1 LSRDVDEEETMT
13 GFNTDQATAAGVAGT
28 SEAQTS
34 RRRSPR
40 RHFWLHFGEMLLA
53 MFAGMAVL
61 GGAVEGVLA
70 MAGSSLS
77 DASASVSASVMAFNM
92 TAPMV
97 GWMLYRG
104 HPVRHSAEMAGS
116 MIVPTAIVIAL
127 HLASVLPGDAVLA
140 VQHVV
145 MIPAMLGVMLWR
157 YEHYSMDQRQHADR
171 T

>member
-1 LSRDVDEEETMT
+1 MT
-13 GFNTDQATAAGVAGT
+13 GFGRDEAAHRTRAATAGA
-28 SEAQTS
+28 S
-34 RRRSPR
+34 RPRSRGRR
-40 RHFWLHFGEMLLA
+40 FWRHFGEMVLA

-70 MAGSSLS
+70 LAGSSLS
-77 DASASVSASVMAFNM
+77 DVPESVAATVMAFNM

-104 HPVRHSAEMAGS
+104 HPARRSAEMAGS
-116 MIVPTAIVIAL
+116 MIVPTAVVIAL
-127 HLASVLPGDAVLA
+127 HLVGVLPGSAVLA

-157 YEHYSMDQRQHADR
+157 YDHYGTHRAH
-171 T
+171 

>member
-1 LSRDVDEEETMT
+1 MT
-13 GFNTDQATAAGVAGT
+13 TTTDARATG
-28 SEAQTS
+28 
-34 RRRSPR
+34 RRSPR
-40 RHFWLHFGEMLLA
+40 RRFWLHFGEMLLA

-61 GGAVEGVLA
+61 GGAAEGVLA
-70 MAGSSLS
+70 LAGSSLS
-77 DASASVSASVMAFNM
+77 AASRAGGAAVMAFNM

-127 HLASVLPGDAVLA
+127 HLASVLPGSSVMT

-145 MIPAMLGVMLWR
+145 MIPA
-157 YEHYSMDQRQHADR
+157 
-171 T
+171 